1 MISRKGQ
8 EMGGT
13 FGNLLKI
20 CSQVGLTQHLA
31 LNESSQG
38 CDNERHFWVYV
49 AWLLLLQ
56 EKKI

>member
-31 LNESSQG
+31 LN
-38 CDNERHFWVYV
+38 
-49 AWLLLLQ
+49 
-56 EKKI
+56 